1 MRHWLAF
8 ALQRAP
14 ELWLRTGQHL
24 MLTGVSTGAAVL
36 IGMPL
41 GIWVATHPRS
51 KGPVMSVVGILQTIP
66 SLAMLV
72 LLLALFNQIGVL
84 PAMVALTLY
93 ALLPI
98 VRNTATGLEEVA
110 PELIEAASGLGF
122 TRTQELVWVR
132 LPLAT
137 PVILAGI
144 RTAAVI
150 GVGIATLSA
159 FIGAGGL
166 GEFINRGLALSDIDL
181 ILLGAIPA
189 GLLAL
194 AVDFT
199 LAGTQWG
206 LTPATTSAARA
217 SKWRRGLRP
226 LAVASPLALVA
237 LGVAAYASGGSSTG
251 GATITIGSKN
261 FTEQLVLGELM
272 AQTIEDHT
280 DLTVIRRFDLGGTMI
295 CHGALVNGE
304 IDMYPEYTG
313 TALTAIL
320 GDSVIRDPATVLRI
334 VRQAYAAR
342 FDATWLAPFG
352 FSNSYVV
359 AVRADEARRH
369 HWQKISD
376 LLPDASNLRVGMTA
390 EFAERPDGLPG
401 FEARYGLHFAKE
413 RDLDPSILY
422 QAVSQGEVDLVFAF
436 ATDARIEQ
444 YHLRILDDDRHYFP
458 PYQAAPVVRTAT
470 LKAHPEVR
478 RSLALLAGVL
488 ADTTMRRLNYEVD
501 VDGLSPAAVA
511 RRFLARTG
519 IARSDA
525 RARAR

>member
-24 MLTGVSTGAAVL
+24 VLTGVSTGAAVL

-41 GIWVATHPRS
+41 GIWVATHRRV
-51 KGPVMSVVGILQTIP
+51 KGPVMGAVGMLQTIP

-72 LLLALFNQIGVL
+72 LLLALLNRIGVV
-84 PAMVALTLY
+84 PALVALTLY

-110 PELIEAASGLGF
+110 PELVEAARGLGF
-122 TRTQELVWVR
+122 TRTQELLWVR

-137 PVILAGI
+137 PVVLAGI

-166 GEFINRGLALSDIDL
+166 GEFINRGLALSDTDL

-199 LAGTQWG
+199 LAATQWG
-206 LTPATTSAARA
+206 LTRPTTSAARA
-217 SKWRRGLRP
+217 SKWRRALRP
-226 LAVASPLALVA
+226 LAVASPLTLVA
-237 LGVAAYASGGSSTG
+237 LGVAAHVSSGPSTG
-251 GATITIGSKN
+251 GTITIGTKN

-272 AQTIEDHT
+272 AQTIEAHT
-280 DLTVIRRFDLGGTMI
+280 DLTVVRRFDLGGTMI

-320 GDSVIRDPATVLRI
+320 GDSVVRDPATVLRR
-334 VRQAYAAR
+334 VRKAYASR
-342 FDATWLAPFG
+342 FDVTWLAPFG
-352 FSNSYVV
+352 FNNSYVV

-369 HWQKISD
+369 GWRTVSD
-376 LLPDASNLRVGMTA
+376 LVPDAADLSVGMTA
-390 EFAERPDGLPG
+390 EFAERPDGLRG
-401 FEARYGLHFAKE
+401 FEKRYGLHFGKE

-422 QAVSQGEVDLVFAF
+422 KAVSEREVDVVFAF

-444 YHLRILDDDRHYFP
+444 HHLRILDDDRHYFP
-458 PYQAAPVVRTAT
+458 PYQAAPVVRTAA
-470 LKAHPEVR
+470 LEAHPEVR
-478 RSLALLAGVL
+478 SSLSLLAGAL
-488 ADTTMRRLNYEVD
+488 PDTTMRRLNYEVD
-501 VDGLSPAAVA
+501 VEGMSPAAVA
-511 RRFLARTG
+511 RRFLSHEGLARPAG
-519 IARSDA
+519 RRKAP
-525 RARAR
+525 